1 VLNLENRSTRRAFLL
16 SGAAFVGG
24 AIVLSR
30 FAGASTIVGKPGE
43 ATIMLFSDGGESL
56 GTKVL
61 AKVVKSDEEWM
72 KQLSEIAFNV
82 TRQEGTE
89 RAYTGPYWD
98 SHDAGLFRCVCCET
112 ALFASD
118 TKFDSGTGWPSFW
131 QPIAKENVV
140 DTEDSSYGMVRTSV
154 SCALCDSHLGH
165 VFNDG
170 PQPTG
175 LRYCINGVALA
186 FVAKPA
192 A

>member
-1 VLNLENRSTRRAFLL
+1 MLNLENRSTRRAFLL

-43 ATIMLFSDGGESL
+43 VTIALFSDAGEGL

-112 ALFASD
+112 ALFTSD

-131 QPIAKENVV
+131 QPIAR
-140 DTEDSSYGMVRTSV
+140 Y
-154 SCALCDSHLGH
+154 
-165 VFNDG
+165 
-170 PQPTG
+170 TG
-175 LRYCINGVALA
+175 L
-186 FVAKPA
+186 
-192 A
+192 

>member
-1 VLNLENRSTRRAFLL
+1 MVMQTLPTRRAFLL
-16 SGAAFVGG
+16 SGAAFLAG
-24 AIVLSR
+24 AAVLSR

-43 ATIMLFSDGGESL
+43 VTIALFSDAGEAQ

-61 AKVVKSDEEWM
+61 AKVIKSEEEWM
-72 KQLSEIAFNV
+72 KQLSPIAFNV

-89 RAYTGPYWD
+89 RAFTGPYWD
-98 SHDAGLFRCVCCET
+98 SHDAGLFRCLCCDT
-112 ALFASD
+112 ALFTSD

-131 QPIAKENVV
+131 QPIVRENVV
-140 DTEDSSYGMVRTSV
+140 DTEDTSYGMVRTSV
-154 SCALCDSHLGH
+154 SCALCDAHLGH

-175 LRYCINGVALA
+175 LRYCINGVALR